1 MSHEPKI
8 PLSPA
13 APAAAWV
20 AHATRDAMALRWS
33 MLVCVLLLAACGPIR
48 PTSPKVEF
56 VIVRHAEK
64 ASDDPRDPQLSAAGM
79 ARAQRL
85 AASLA
90 TAPLAAIY
98 ATAYRRTRQT
108 ATPAAAAHSLTVST
122 YEAKSDA
129 GEFAAT
135 LSQRHARG
143 TVLVVGHSNTVPAIA
158 GALCGCTVAPIGD
171 DEYDRRLRVQI
182 DGDGKATLSDT
193 HVP

>member
-1 MSHEPKI
+1 MARAM
-8 PLSPA
+8 PA
-13 APAAAWV
+13 TWHWLGGGAACA
-20 AHATRDAMALRWS
+20 
-33 MLVCVLLLAACGPIR
+33 LLLAACGPTRPIW
-48 PTSPKVEF
+48 PTSPTVEF

-90 TAPLAAIY
+90 TAPLAATY

-108 ATPAAAAHSLTVST
+108 AAPAAAAHGLTVST
-122 YEAKSDA
+122 YDAKSDA
-129 GEFAAT
+129 GEFAAV
-135 LSQRHARG
+135 LRQRHARG

-158 GALCGCTVAPIGD
+158 GALCGCVVAPIGD
-171 DEYDRRLRVQI
+171 DEYDRRLRVRI
-182 DGDGKATLSDT
+182 DGDGDGKATLSDT